1 MISLLDEVGR
11 KKSQPTILTEIGQ
24 EDQLFHDRDREAYAA
39 IEVDGHTEVY
49 MIRGQH
55 YKELLQKR
63 YFELVGHGAN
73 RNSVSDAISTLS
85 AIAKF
90 DGVCETVWLRYGVHD
105 DAIAINLADKEW
117 RSVIV
122 SGKDWWISREAP
134 ERFIVKNGM
143 AALPIP
149 ETSGSIDL
157 LRDFL
162 NLPDDGWCLLLGW
175 LVSAM
180 RPVGPYPVLVLTGEQ
195 GTAKSTASRVIRELI
210 DPSIAPLRAP
220 PKDEKDLLVS
230 AVNSSVVCIDNLSHL
245 PDWLSDALCRLAT
258 GGALS
263 ARALY
268 TDHEE
273 VLIDLQRPAILNGI
287 GDLVHRPDL
296 AERAVVLTLEPITEK
311 QRIPES
317 VFWKRFEGV
326 RPYIYAALLDGLSCA
341 LRRNSEIQL
350 DEQPRMAD
358 FATWATAAEP
368 ALGLDEGAFLRAYRG
383 NQEDLAKVG
392 IENAPVGRA
401 VIAFM
406 ESRQQ
411 WEGRM
416 SDLHGELQGMLEK
429 MDKDALRSPA
439 WPKNPGWLS
448 NYITRLAP
456 ALRKVGV
463 VIVKQRTAKGVVV
476 SINKTEQE

>member
-1 MISLLDEVGR
+1 MISLRDENDH
-11 KKSQPTILTEIGQ
+11 KKSQPTILTEIGR
-24 EDQLFHDRDREAYAA
+24 EDRLFHDCDREAYAA
-39 IEVDGHTEVY
+39 IKVDGHTEVY
-49 MIRGQH
+49 MLRGQH

-63 YFELVGHGAN
+63 YYELVGHGAN
-73 RNSVSDAISTLS
+73 RNAVSDAVSTLS

-90 DGVCETVWLRYGVHD
+90 DGERETVWLRYGSHG
-105 DAIAINLADKEW
+105 DAIAINLADQEW

-122 SGKDWWISREAP
+122 SKKEWWVSRRAP
-134 ERFIVKNGM
+134 VRFIVKNGM
-143 AALPIP
+143 AALPTP
-149 ETSGSIDL
+149 EGGGSIDL
-157 LRDFL
+157 LRDYV
-162 NLPDDGWCLLLGW
+162 NLSDDGWCLLLGW
-175 LVSAM
+175 LVAAM
-180 RPVGPYPVLVLTGEQ
+180 RPVGPYPVLVITGEQ

-220 PKDEKDLLVS
+220 PKDEKELLVS
-230 AVNSSVVCIDNLSHL
+230 AVNSSVVCIDNCSHL

-273 VLIDLQRPAILNGI
+273 VLIDLQRPAIINGI

-296 AERAVVLTLEPITEK
+296 AERAVVLALEPITEK
-311 QRIPES
+311 QRISES

-341 LRRNSEIQL
+341 LRRSGEIQL
-350 DEQPRMAD
+350 EEQPRMAD

-368 ALGLDEGAFLRAYRG
+368 ALGLDDGAFLHAYQS

-392 IENAPVGRA
+392 IENSPVGRA
-401 VIAFM
+401 VIDFM
-406 ESRQQ
+406 EGRQQ
-411 WEGRM
+411 WKGRM
-416 SDLHGELQGMLEK
+416 SELHVELQGKL
-429 MDKDALRSPA
+429 DKETQRSPA

-456 ALRKVGV
+456 AMRKVGV
-463 VIVKQRTAKGVVV
+463 AIVKQKTAKGVIV
-476 SINKTEQE
+476 SIKKTDQD